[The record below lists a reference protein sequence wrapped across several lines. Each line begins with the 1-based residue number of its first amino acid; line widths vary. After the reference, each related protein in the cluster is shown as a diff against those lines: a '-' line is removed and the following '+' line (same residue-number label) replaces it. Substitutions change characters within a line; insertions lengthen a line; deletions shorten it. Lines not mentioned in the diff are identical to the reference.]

1 MQSLFLTQ
9 SMGRR
14 LPIAARRARG
24 LASLPP
30 YKLMPMPRL
39 SPTMRS
45 GTVVRWLLA
54 EGDELPSAGSE
65 VAVEVKAHGLTED
78 WSAPPGTSTSPIMEV
93 EIHEEGFVAA
103 LLVREG
109 DEADPDAAIAV
120 IVETEE
126 SIPAVQSAFSSGGEL
141 SEPLLVEPATFAW
154 QVCARSQAKQQ
165 TCDHM
170 ICPSPTVETV

>member
-1 MQSLFLTQ
+1 
-9 SMGRR
+9 
-14 LPIAARRARG
+14 
-24 LASLPP
+24 
-30 YKLMPMPRL
+30 
-39 SPTMRS
+39 
-45 GTVVRWLLA
+45 
-54 EGDELPSAGSE
+54 
-65 VAVEVKAHGLTED
+65 
-78 WSAPPGTSTSPIMEV
+78 MEV

-109 DEADPDAAIAV
+109 DEAHPDAAIAV

-165 TCDHM
+165 TCDHI